1 MMFTPAEIA
10 DNFINVGISKT
21 SLPKLKMLVLG
32 IFAGFFIAFAG
43 AGSAVASATVESL
56 SVAKLI
62 SGIIFPAGLAMV
74 ILAGSE
80 LFTGN
85 ALIVISVL
93 EKKVKLQ
100 DMLINW
106 GIVYIGN
113 LIGSLLVA
121 SAFAYSG
128 GPAMFKGIVGI
139 SMINAAAAKVE
150 MGFGTA
156 FIKGILCNFLVCT
169 AVWIAAAA
177 KEPAG
182 KIAGLFLPI
191 CVFVICGFE
200 HSIANM
206 FFIPA
211 AMIYDGMMGGL
222 AGLGLLGFIHN
233 LIPVTL
239 GNIAGGL
246 IVGCGYWFAYLKK

>member
-1 MMFTPAEIA
+1 MNTPLEIA
-10 DNFINVGISKT
+10 DNFINVGINKT
-21 SLPKLKMLVLG
+21 GLPKLKMLVLG

-43 AGSAVASATVESL
+43 AGSAVASATIESMSL
-56 SVAKLI
+56 AKLV

-106 GIVYIGN
+106 GIVYVGN
-113 LIGSLLVA
+113 LIGSILVA
-121 SAFAYSG
+121 AAFAYSG
-128 GPAMFKGIVGI
+128 GPGMFGGLVGI
-139 SMINAAAAKVE
+139 SMISSAVAKVE

-182 KIAGLFLPI
+182 KIAGLFFPI
-191 CVFVICGFE
+191 CIFVICGFE

-211 AMIYDGMMGGL
+211 AMIYDGMAGGL
-222 AGLGLLGFIHN
+222 GGLSVMGFIHN
-233 LIPVTL
+233 LVPVTL

-246 IVGCGYWFAYLKK
+246 IVGSGYWFAYLKDK